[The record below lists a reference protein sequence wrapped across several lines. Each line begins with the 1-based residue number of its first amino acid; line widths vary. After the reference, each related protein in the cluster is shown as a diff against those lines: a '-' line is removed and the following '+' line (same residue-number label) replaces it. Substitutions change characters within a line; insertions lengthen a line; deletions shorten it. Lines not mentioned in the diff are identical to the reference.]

1 MFTLPCCRE
10 LGRQRS
16 SIELDTPCMKPAQ
29 VEALEAAVNDK
40 IRAQVP
46 VTVQLLSLD
55 DPAVEQV
62 QPSQQP

>member
-1 MFTLPCCRE
+1 
-10 LGRQRS
+10 
-16 SIELDTPCMKPAQ
+16 MKPAQ

-62 QPSQQP
+62 